1 MFKKLFIVAGLVVV
15 CSLGWYLFYP
25 REQAAGLSARP
36 SRAESEAFSRKL
48 EKLVAG
54 EKARSANTVEFR
66 QSEVDAYVQHELA
79 PLFPKGLEQVEIRL
93 QAGAPCWQCTDQF

>member
-36 SRAESEAFSRKL
+36 SRAEADAFSRKL
-48 EKLVAG
+48 DKLVAG
-54 EKARSANTVEFR
+54 EKARSANTVDTR
-66 QSEVDAYVQHELA
+66 C
-79 PLFPKGLEQVEIRL
+79 RTCW
-93 QAGAPCWQCTDQF
+93 PCPPTAA